1 MSHRIIMHCD
11 MNAFFAA
18 VEQQSNPALRGK
30 PIAIIG
36 SGARTIITTC
46 SYEARAFG
54 VKTGMTTYEAKQK
67 CPQIELVVGNNRKY
81 TDTSTG
87 IVNIFRDYTPL
98 VEVFSIDES
107 FLDLTGS
114 LKIFGSAERIAMQ
127 IKARILHRYGIT
139 CSIGIAPNKL
149 LAKLAS
155 EMKKPDGLTIM
166 PPEKVEEM
174 LENVPVDDLCGIG
187 RRMQKKLLTFGI
199 TTCGELGR
207 FSRRVLKKR
216 FGIVGEKMHD
226 MGRGIDNSPVV
237 PSSEK
242 EEVKSVGH
250 SMTLPKDIEAR
261 DEICRYLLRLSEM
274 VGRRARRYGVT
285 GRTITLTVRDNDFE
299 TRSIRETGEGYTN
312 RSDEIYQAVL
322 AILERFPLDKPI
334 RLLGV
339 RLSSLR
345 HHVQQYT
352 LFPEEHR
359 KEMIAEAMDEVNDR
373 YGNFTLAF
381 GSVLKSERGAR
392 VISPAWR
399 PEGIRYVNVE

>member
-1 MSHRIIMHCD
+1 MNRIILHCD

-18 VEQQSNPALRGK
+18 VEQQSNPALRNK

-54 VKTGMTTYEAKQK
+54 VKTGMTIYEAKQL
-67 CPQIELVVGNNRKY
+67 CPQIKLVVGNNRKY

-87 IVNIFRDYTPL
+87 IVEIFRDYTPL
-98 VEVFSIDES
+98 VEVFSIDEA

-114 LKIFGSAERIAMQ
+114 LKIFGSVERIAMQ
-127 IKARILHRYGIT
+127 IKARIRHRYGIT

-155 EMKKPDGLTIM
+155 EMKKPDGLTIID
-166 PPEKVEEM
+166 PDRINAILEEM
-174 LENVPVDDLCGIG
+174 PVGELCGIG
-187 RRMQKKLLTFGI
+187 RRMQKRLLAFGI

-207 FSRRVLKKR
+207 FPRHVLKKR
-216 FGIVGEKMHD
+216 FGINGEKMHD
-226 MGRGIDNSPVV
+226 MGRGIDNAPVI

-250 SMTLPKDIEAR
+250 SMTLPKDIDTRE
-261 DEICRYLLRLSEM
+261 EICHYLLRLSEM

-285 GRTITLTVRDNDFE
+285 GRTITLTLRDHDFE
-299 TRSIRETGEGYTN
+299 TRSIRETGETWTN
-312 RSDEIYQAVL
+312 RSDEIYHAVL
-322 AILERFPLDKPI
+322 NILDRFPRDKPI

-345 HHVQQYT
+345 HHVKQYT
-352 LFPEEHR
+352 LFPDEHR
-359 KEMIAEAMDEVNDR
+359 QEKIAEAMDEVNDR
-373 YGNFTLAF
+373 YGSFTLAN
-381 GSVLKSERGAR
+381 GSVLKIERGAR